1 MPPSD
6 PPGLGFLATLD
17 EDDLGLVDAVREGL
31 PVRVVDEVLGTGRLT
46 AAELDRLALPRKTL
60 AHRRALG
67 RLSAEQSDCLVRI
80 LRVIHEAEETFA
92 DPEKA
97 HRWLRRPTSALADN
111 APLDLL
117 DTDVGARR
125 VETLL
130 GRIAHGIA
138 A

>member
-1 MPPSD
+1 MPLSD
-6 PPGLGFLATLD
+6 PPGLGVLAAFD

-67 RLSAEQSDCLVRI
+67 RLSAEQSDRLVRV
-80 LRVIHEAEETFA
+80 LRVVREAEETFA
-92 DPEKA
+92 NPEKA
-97 HRWLRRPTSALADN
+97 HRWLRRPTSALADH

>member
-1 MPPSD
+1 MPLSD
-6 PPGLGFLATLD
+6 PPGPGFLATLD

-67 RLSAEQSDCLVRI
+67 RLSAEQSDRLVRI
-80 LRVIHEAEETFA
+80 LRVVHEAEETFA

-97 HRWLRRPTSALADN
+97 HRWLRRPTSALAGN